1 MFNNRRFFV
10 RFWPIVAQQVTSHRA
25 GADADILPLLR
36 RLRMPRGARVLDV
49 PCGYGRHAVLLA
61 RRGYRVSGVDIST
74 ELLKLAREAA
84 RAQRVDVDFRHG
96 DMRRLRFRNRFD
108 LALNLFTS
116 FGYFGDGDD
125 QLVLDGYYRALR
137 PGGWLVLHVI
147 NRDFIMRHYRPH
159 GRARRLKGFR
169 LEERGKMD
177 WATSVI
183 RTEWTVTFASRRAMQ
198 QALGLKGAGRRL
210 MAAPRMRGVT
220 HLRVYSC
227 HELQRM
233 LKHAGFRGV
242 QAFGG
247 LRGEAVS
254 IDRRWL
260 TLVAS
265 K

>member
-1 MFNNRRFFV
+1 MFSNRSFFV
-10 RFWPIVAQQVTSHRA
+10 KFWPAVAQQVTSHRA

-36 RLRMPRGARVLDV
+36 RLRLPRGARVLDV

-61 RRGYRVSGVDIST
+61 RRGYRVTGVDIST

-84 RAQRVDVDFRHG
+84 RARRAEVDFRLG
-96 DMRRLRFRNRFD
+96 DMRRLRFRNQFD

-116 FGYFGDGDD
+116 FGYFGDRDD
-125 QLVLDGYYRALR
+125 ERVLDGLYRALR
-137 PGGWLVLHVI
+137 RGGRLVLHAI

-159 GRARRLKGFR
+159 GRARLKGFR
-169 LEERGKMD
+169 LDERGKMD
-177 WATSVI
+177 WASSVI

-198 QALGLKGAGRRL
+198 QALGLKGAARRL
-210 MAAPRMRGVT
+210 MGAPRMRGVT
-220 HLRVYSC
+220 HLRIYSC
-227 HELQRM
+227 HELKCM
-233 LKHAGFRGV
+233 LERAGFRQV

-247 LRGEAVS
+247 FKGEAVS
-254 IDRRWL
+254 MDRRWL